1 MENTNFKWENPLFQ
15 WPFSIYS
22 YVTLPEG
29 KHIETVILERTK
41 ICGPSHGTCVTLE
54 RFTLLVVHSTP
65 LWSACSDAPSSA
77 HGNSWL

>member
-1 MENTNFKWENPLFQ
+1 MGKSTISMAIFN
-15 WPFSIYS
+15 S
-22 YVTLPEG
+22 YVKLPEG

-65 LWSACSDAPSSA
+65 LWSACSDALVFT
-77 HGNSWL
+77 WK